1 MPVVYPTPPMP
12 QHLQA
17 TPATT
22 RTKTESLHSHTIS
35 ENSLLPK
42 AVLTLKY
49 QISVSV
55 PQVIRVPQ
63 QKSTLKTGQI
73 S

>member
-1 MPVVYPTPPMP
+1 MMEFTGLIGNETFFHDKELVVKFNMET
-12 QHLQA
+12 
-17 TPATT
+17 
-22 RTKTESLHSHTIS
+22 S
-35 ENSLLPK
+35 
-42 AVLTLKY
+42 LKY
-49 QISVSV
+49 QISV